1 MFELPVFLV
10 NLNIPY
16 LLALLAILIGLGILV
31 LPREWGLLLVWGA
44 ALGYTA
50 WRYYLAPNPGLL
62 VFATTITIWAVLG
75 FTAERWGKRF
85 ERGRWIDP
93 QTLWGAVIGSIV
105 GLFLFQGMAALMIGM
120 FIGGAIPE
128 FKHGFQAAMRTGISV
143 FFAILGYPGFCLML
157 ALVIAGQ
164 FIQQSF

>member
-1 MFELPVFLV
+1 MFELPVYFL

-16 LLALLAILIGLGILV
+16 LLALFAILLGLAILIW
-31 LPREWGLLLVWGA
+31 PREWGLLLVWGA

-50 WRYYLAPNPGLL
+50 WQYYLAPSTGLL
-62 VFATTITIWAVLG
+62 VFGTMITVWAVLG
-75 FTAERWGKRF
+75 FTAERWGKHF
-85 ERGRWIDP
+85 ERGRWVDP
-93 QTLWGAVIGSIV
+93 QTLWGAVIGSMV

-128 FKHGFQAAMRTGISV
+128 FKHGFQQAMRTGVSV
-143 FFAILGYPGFCLML
+143 FFAILGYPGFHLML

-164 FIQQSF
+164 FLQQSF